1 MGQCLEPTSLHD
13 VMKDK
18 GPEDHKEA
26 AAVMQERRAQLSGH
40 EGILATKEQTGMGGG

>member
-13 VMKDK
+13 AMKDK
-18 GPEDHKEA
+18 GPEDDEEA

-40 EGILATKEQTGMGGG
+40 EGILATKEQTGMGGE